1 MYSSILLQ
9 NHPKRHEKR
18 ILILL
23 LNSNEIFDGVNT
35 IKQRVEKSIYN
46 VPEVTDTST
55 CTIYEQRSFRVVQ
68 ILFDGILTY
77 SPSNTSHALIQA
89 M

>member
-46 VPEVTDTST
+46 VPEVSDTST
-55 CTIYEQRSFRVVQ
+55 IYKQRSFRVEQ

>member
-9 NHPKRHEKR
+9 NHPKRHEQR

-46 VPEVTDTST
+46 VPEVTDTSK
-55 CTIYEQRSFRVVQ
+55 IYKQRSFRVVQ

>member
-35 IKQRVEKSIYN
+35 IKQRMEKSIYN

-55 CTIYEQRSFRVVQ
+55 IYKQRSFLVVQ

>member
-55 CTIYEQRSFRVVQ
+55 IYKQRFRVVQ